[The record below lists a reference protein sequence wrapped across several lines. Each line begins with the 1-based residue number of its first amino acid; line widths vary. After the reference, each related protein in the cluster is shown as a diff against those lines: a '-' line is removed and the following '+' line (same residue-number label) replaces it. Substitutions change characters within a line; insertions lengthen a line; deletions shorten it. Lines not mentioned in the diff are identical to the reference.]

1 MNKQLFYAVAV
12 IVLLFFAIRLMGKV
26 KDVPPEEEPELEHFE
41 NEEEI
46 KNPSPEEGGEL
57 PL

>member
-26 KDVPPEEEPELEHFE
+26 KDVPPEEESELEQHE
-41 NEEEI
+41 DNDKEEEDADVI
-46 KNPSPEEGGEL
+46 ANE
-57 PL
+57 